1 MNVSPDFSPSIKLMK
16 PYFLL
21 SALSYVVSMVLL
33 FFIDF
38 KMQVLSLEVVGW
50 VHLYM
55 LGFVMM
61 AIFSAMAQL
70 GPVVVET
77 KHHNTNVFHYV
88 WPFLVSG
95 LLFMLYGF
103 FQDVTLLPF
112 GGILVL
118 VAMASYAIE
127 FLLTLKNMRR
137 KTAITKAMKM
147 SNFFLLFG
155 ILSGIVMAFA
165 LSGVIALNPHE
176 ILPLHTFSLVVGFV
190 ILLIMGISVILIPM
204 FGYAKR
210 ISDNVFSKSF
220 ITLSSGVILMI
231 LSYFYEPLSTLAY
244 IVSITAILL
253 YTQQLITMY
262 KSRKKVVHDV
272 WARSYYVGF
281 LSFFVA
287 FGFFLLWL
295 AFDVT
300 LYIKVA
306 MWLLLVGF
314 FGFLIMGN
322 FYKIIPFLVWFQIY
336 SPLIEEQPVPML
348 HQLLDKKL
356 SEFQWL
362 YSTIGVILSSIG
374 ILLENEMLFLGGV
387 TLLCV
392 GGIIFLRAIWKVF
405 QETTFILDPHY
416 NS

>member
-21 SALSYVVSMVLL
+21 SALAYLASMVLL

-38 KMQVLSLEVVGW
+38 KSEVLDLALVGW

-77 KHHNTNVFHYV
+77 KHYNTNVFHYV
-88 WPFLVSG
+88 WSFLSVG

-103 FQDVTLLPF
+103 FVDISALPF

-118 VAMASYAIE
+118 IAMSSYAIE

-137 KTAITKAMKM
+137 KTSITRAMKM

-155 ILSGIVMAFA
+155 ILSGIVMAFS
-165 LSGVIALNPHE
+165 LSGTLSLNPHE
-176 ILPLHTFSLVVGFV
+176 ILPLHTFTLIVGFV
-190 ILLIMGISVILIPM
+190 VLLIMGISIILIPM

-210 ISDNVFSKSF
+210 ISDNVFSQSF
-220 ITLSSGVILMI
+220 ITLSTAVGVMI
-231 LSYFYEPLSTLAY
+231 LSYFFEPLRFLAY
-244 IVSITAILL
+244 TIGIGAVLL
-253 YTQQLITMY
+253 YFKQLYTMY
-262 KSRKKVVHDV
+262 KSRKKIVHDI

-281 LSFFVA
+281 ISFF
-287 FGFFLLWL
+287 L
-295 AFDVT
+295 AFT
-300 LYIKVA
+300 LFVSSLIVENEVLLKGAV
-306 MWLLLVGF
+306 WLLLVGF
-314 FGFLIMGN
+314 VGFLIMGN

-336 SPLIEEQPVPML
+336 SPVIEERAVPML
-348 HQLLDKKL
+348 HELLPKRLTELQWIYSTFGLLLSTYALL
-356 SEFQWL
+356 SENETLFYGGVVL
-362 YSTIGVILSSIG
+362 LGIGG
-374 ILLENEMLFLGGV
+374 TLFL
-387 TLLCV
+387 
-392 GGIIFLRAIWKVF
+392 IIINN
-405 QETTFILDPHY
+405 ILKIKL
-416 NS
+416 